1 MDRMLREALSQGDD
15 LATGR
20 DRAAGPPAPEL
31 GELAGGPVEV
41 ASKSGGRAVIA
52 LAIAIGVLALCP
64 AAEAKRRWVAGSI
77 ERSSV
82 LNCPSVI
89 SGIPYTEVGSVAN
102 AEVFLDR
109 HRLPRV
115 GKTFYVRTEP
125 AAIGR
130 PCADQSVAVEIILP
144 RGVRLAIT
152 GRTPVRCA
160 YWNIDTRK
168 VTKVGRSDGCPRQAR
183 RGVYGYSLNRS
194 GGQGPTWALPY
205 GEALRIEVPVRST
218 RPLRGGAAGAIS
230 CGRQEGEPPCSARQ
244 AGDNLQFADHVLD
257 GNGSP
262 WLSPHVPLFAKP
274 R

>member
-1 MDRMLREALSQGDD
+1 MDRVREALSQRDEQVTGGD
-15 LATGR
+15 G
-20 DRAAGPPAPEL
+20 
-31 GELAGGPVEV
+31 AGGARVQELDEEAADSPDEPGSKRGRGPVITV
-41 ASKSGGRAVIA
+41 
-52 LAIAIGVLALCP
+52 AIAIAALALSP
-64 AAEAKRRWVAGSI
+64 AAEAKRSWVAGSI

-130 PCADQSVAVEIILP
+130 PCTNQSVAVEVILP

-168 VTKVGRSDGCPRQAR
+168 VTKVGRSGGCPRRAR

-205 GEALRIEVPVRST
+205 GQALRIEVPVRST
-218 RPLRGGAAGAIS
+218 RRLKGGAGGSIS
-230 CGRQEGEPPCSARQ
+230 CGRQDGDPPCSARQ

-257 GNGSP
+257 GNASP
-262 WLSPHVPLFAKP
+262 WLSPYVPLFVKP